1 MERPGGTFGSSR
13 EASSRELISG
23 HTQDQQHSILLLLL
37 SSSCLADSQQSV
49 AAEQPVA
56 DGITENAAKN
66 GATTVD
72 KSQNKRG
79 APDIPVIIG
88 APAQHTAYVNHAT
101 VVATP
106 LSGHATH
113 GASLGSVPFG
123 YGHHTALASGTGHIL
138 QAQPQYNYAS
148 AVPQLTYA
156 HYPQYQLY
164 HNQHQQQHQQGTG
177 QLTHDY
183 HPATT
188 LHELPQQQTA
198 YAHQQPIYAHHPA
211 TTIHYS
217 AIPLVSGQ
225 PNYQG
230 QHHQHQQQQQ
240 QYPLTHTQAIHYQP
254 AAGGQPSVPIVH
266 QAPIATINQVHQAHQ
281 LYAAQ
286 GQLAKYPLPAHS
298 VYGAGGGVPAVQNQI
313 YSTAPSYGDPDT
325 LTNLAN
331 PSVPSTP
338 RYLPRPRPTAAR
350 PYTGDIRPIAEYED
364 DEEGDDGGTENDLY
378 RDEQQPTDRPDYD
391 RPALSFDPEEPCEK
405 DLKTGGPGSFNRNLY
420 NMWRAYGVARTLLQ
434 ASGAGS
440 TPPRVKSRPPAKDG
454 STDRIHLIH
463 PPAESDKKLKGKYYR
478 GKYYGYGYSR
488 QGRRDDQHDQG
499 NRRPKS
505 LQTGPPPA
513 PQSSASPSSSPSAGS
528 PDQELGTYY
537 QQQQQQRSA
546 AGGSVVAGQILP
558 TAATPAHLKQLVPVT
573 TATTTHHHG
582 NGISYSTFTQPGTGA
597 AFQGQTKAQS
607 VLQTQP
613 VYYNTL
619 QQPATYFRQPV
630 AVPAQQQQHPRVQVF
645 STVATPT
652 VQKTAG
658 PLFAGTQFS
667 HPVPPYPAYTF
678 GHQAHQGAAG
688 LISGAAAGPT
698 LYHQQQHQQ
707 SAAASAGKLA
717 YLPSPVNVG
726 GLVAG
731 GGRGS
736 IYLLH

>member
-1 MERPGGTFGSSR
+1 MKFM
-13 EASSRELISG
+13 
-23 HTQDQQHSILLLLL
+23 QHSILLLLL
-37 SSSCLADSQQSV
+37 SSSCLADSSQQSV

-56 DGITENAAKN
+56 DGLTENAAKN

-88 APAQHTAYVNHAT
+88 APAQHTAY
-101 VVATP
+101 
-106 LSGHATH
+106 
-113 GASLGSVPFG
+113 
-123 YGHHTALASGTGHIL
+123 
-138 QAQPQYNYAS
+138 YNYAS

-164 HNQHQQQHQQGTG
+164 HNQHQQQQQQQGTG

-183 HPATT
+183 HPVATAT
-188 LHELPQQQTA
+188 VHELPQQQAA

-240 QYPLTHTQAIHYQP
+240 HQYPLTHTQAIHYQP

-286 GQLAKYPLPAHS
+286 GQLAKYPLSAHS

-331 PSVPSTP
+331 PQAPSTP
-338 RYLPRPRPTAAR
+338 QYLPRPRPTVGR

-364 DEEGDDGGTENDLY
+364 DEEGDDDGGTENDLY
-378 RDEQQPTDRPDYD
+378 RDEPQPTDRPD
-391 RPALSFDPEEPCEK
+391 LSFDPEEPCEK
-405 DLKTGGPGSFNRNLY
+405 DLQTGRGPGSFNRNLY

-434 ASGAGS
+434 ASSAGS
-440 TPPRVKSRPPAKDG
+440 TPPRAKGRPPAKDG

-463 PPAESDKKLKGKYYR
+463 PPGESDKKLKGKYYR
-478 GKYYGYGYSR
+478 GKYYGTDYSR
-488 QGRRDDQHDQG
+488 QGRRDEQRDSAGAQG

-505 LQTGPPPA
+505 LQTGPPP
-513 PQSSASPSSSPSAGS
+513 SSASPSSSPSAGS
-528 PDQELGTYY
+528 TDQELGPTYY
-537 QQQQQQRSA
+537 QQQQRPAASGSA
-546 AGGSVVAGQILP
+546 VAGQILP
-558 TAATPAHLKQLVPVT
+558 ATVATPAHLKPFVPVT

-582 NGISYSTFTQPGTGA
+582 NGISYSTFTQPGSGA

-630 AVPAQQQQHPRVQVF
+630 AVPAQQQQPRVQVF

-658 PLFAGTQFS
+658 PVFAGNQFS
-667 HPVPPYPAYTF
+667 HPVPPYPAYAF

-688 LISGAAAGPT
+688 LISGAGPT
-698 LYHQQQHQQ
+698 LYHQQHQQHQQ